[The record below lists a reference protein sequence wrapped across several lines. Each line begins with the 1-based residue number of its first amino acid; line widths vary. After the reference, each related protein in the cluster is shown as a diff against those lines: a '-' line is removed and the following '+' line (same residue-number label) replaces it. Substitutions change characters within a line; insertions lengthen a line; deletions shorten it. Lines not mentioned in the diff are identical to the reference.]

1 MLFGGHVKSIADIDY
16 LRNLKFDFG
25 EVVFAN
31 QASRHYWRESGVRN
45 DFGPSFFLVAHG
57 PVEGPPND
65 VENLWNNYYPAL
77 QETIDLCHS
86 MAIELLTIHL
96 WMDSRFVHARTR
108 EEKKEALRRI
118 LRYAQ
123 DKGVLL
129 CLENLSENADDF
141 AGVLEAVPG
150 LCLTLDVG
158 HGQLLTETNTS
169 FGIIRQLMPSIKHLH
184 LHDNRGGDGVRDDLH
199 LPIGR
204 GAVDFYGIM
213 GELVKH
219 HFQGT
224 ATLEVEHE
232 QLLPS
237 METLRRVL
245 DAIDR

>member
-1 MLFGGHVKSIADIDY
+1 MLIRRA
-16 LRNLKFDFG
+16 RW
-25 EVVFAN
+25 
-31 QASRHYWRESGVRN
+31 YWRDSGVRN
-45 DFGPSFFLVAHG
+45 DFGPGFFLVAHG

-65 VENLWNNYYPAL
+65 VQNLWNNYYPAL
-77 QETIDLCHS
+77 VETIDLAHS

-123 DKGVLL
+123 EKQVVLS
-129 CLENLSENADDF
+129 LENLSENADDF

-150 LCLTLDVG
+150 LSITLDVG
-158 HGQLLTETNTS
+158 HGQLLTKTNTS
-169 FGIIRQLMPSIKHLH
+169 FGIIRQLMPSIRHLH

-204 GAVDFYGIM
+204 GTVDFYGIM
-213 GELVKH
+213 KELVKNN
-219 HFQGT
+219 FQGT

-245 DAIDR
+245 DAVGR